1 MATNDANL
9 AQQLQDTR
17 RVLVDATTKLQANQ
31 QTMST
36 MMTQIQSLN
45 QRVTALEEEN
55 GEGNEEARKFNLK
68 I

>member
-1 MATNDANL
+1 MATNDSNI

-17 RVLVDATTKLQANQ
+17 QVLVDATTKLQANQ

-55 GEGNEEARKFNLK
+55 ADGNDEGARKLHL
-68 I
+68 